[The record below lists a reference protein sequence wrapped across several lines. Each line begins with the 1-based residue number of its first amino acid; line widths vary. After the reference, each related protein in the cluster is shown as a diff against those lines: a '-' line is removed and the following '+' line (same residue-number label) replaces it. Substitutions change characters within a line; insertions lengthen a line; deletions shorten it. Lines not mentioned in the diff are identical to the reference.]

1 MLAACGIQALFGQAQ
16 ALDRSPAYD
25 VRLNDLFDVRFAN
38 AAIPDGLGIDH
49 HVRPV
54 LTLVEASGLI
64 RADASVQAMGRQLL
78 LEEFL
83 QAGFGQGIAASAG
96 MPGRSLVSANK
107 DMFLEFRHQL
117 SSESFSEILPE
128 TTLRH

>member
-1 MLAACGIQALFGQAQ
+1 MLAAGGIQALFGQAQ

-64 RADASVQAMGRQLL
+64 RANASLQAVGSQLL
-78 LEEFL
+78 LEKLYEASFR
-83 QAGFGQGIAASAG
+83 QRIAASAR
-96 MPGRSLVSANK
+96 MPCRSLVSANK

-117 SSESFSEILPE
+117 SLESFFGDL
-128 TTLRH
+128 T

>member
-25 VRLNDLFDVRFAN
+25 VRLNDLFDVRFAY
-38 AAIPDGLGIDH
+38 ATIPDAIGIDH
-49 HVRPV
+49 HVRSV

-64 RADASVQAMGRQLL
+64 RANASLQAVGSQLL
-78 LEEFL
+78 LEELWEASFR
-83 QAGFGQGIAASAG
+83 QRIAASAR
-96 MPGRSLVSANK
+96 MPCRSLVSANK

-117 SSESFSEILPE
+117 SLESFFGDL
-128 TTLRH
+128 T

>member
-38 AAIPDGLGIDH
+38 VAIPDRIGIDH
-49 HVRPV
+49 HVRPM

-64 RADASVQAMGRQLL
+64 RANASLQAVGSQLL
-78 LEEFL
+78 LEELLEASFR
-83 QAGFGQGIAASAG
+83 QRIAASAR
-96 MPGRSLVSANK
+96 MPCRSLVSANK

-117 SSESFSEILPE
+117 SLESFFGNL
-128 TTLRH
+128 T